1 MMVHFEVVLRPKF
14 NSKDPYQVL
23 GCHPSATKEE
33 LMTAYRNLSWR
44 YHPQNRP
51 DDPEAMAIFVR
62 LSEAYYALVLSDAE
76 TGGRKKS
83 ALTPRE
89 ATNVYERRFGRF
101 TRLYYNNGGIV
112 GLPYGFV
119 LKEQLPIEGS
129 HWGLECG
136 RIKLGFFRAF
146 RLKLKMDWILAILE
160 VLLTGGTIGA
170 CKCPLYFCARFLR
183 FSSVSFP
190 FPHHQ
195 FSGTLYYLALDESYE
210 WYIDLI
216 GGGGIL
222 LSSCLLSFWYGFT
235 KYPMILEHD
244 FASWLRGE
252 NQRKDMDDIR
262 DVCSEYFHGDV
273 SCRRRSQTMALFL
286 CAPILVLDQLT
297 SSAAVMLFS
306 LVLIPARL
314 AFGISSRVESFF
326 WGLAKSVGAIISA
339 LLYYSIWIMGNDIAK
354 FCVVSIL
361 LVNQALYSS
370 ILCRMNALEFLLTV
384 IFRGVFCVIL
394 TDQKSSDESLRV
406 DVETGNADTEVVTN
420 ELNDEATSNY
430 KSIVASLEIDDATK
444 VGEEAIVLGQKS
456 ESGST
461 KASSN
466 SSENDDTVTPGC
478 SPFSSFAL
486 PGSRGPKSI
495 DFSGGIYSARAGDQ
509 SVESNSL
516 ADTFPSLP
524 TIFQDIKRKLE
535 MGFMA
540 AMGPSMTSKENHGG
554 IPSFI
559 RSGTEVSSLS
569 RDQSYLQMSAMTE
582 DANLAKMGDFG
593 APPSIL
599 DPSDT
604 NPGESHIDD
613 QESIAIVG
621 DIESSRDLTNF
632 RDPRVAEST
641 AFPDAMDRSSN
652 SDLATVSIHM
662 SPEGGQRPGGNVF
675 QATTEA
681 IDENEAPP
689 PAYASTSNKG
699 QRQSILEMLFP
710 SSASN
715 STSADHSVKE
725 KASLS
730 KTASLPDITSKT
742 SDSKNVVIVP
752 EHVNMMRKVGSVD
765 EEDLT
770 LVGFDS
776 PTTPDRPPPR
786 GRRPAPG
793 KVDLPSEHQFVF

>member
-1 MMVHFEVVLRPKF
+1 
-14 NSKDPYQVL
+14 
-23 GCHPSATKEE
+23 
-33 LMTAYRNLSWR
+33 
-44 YHPQNRP
+44 
-51 DDPEAMAIFVR
+51 
-62 LSEAYYALVLSDAE
+62 
-76 TGGRKKS
+76 
-83 ALTPRE
+83 
-89 ATNVYERRFGRF
+89 
-101 TRLYYNNGGIV
+101 
-112 GLPYGFV
+112 
-119 LKEQLPIEGS
+119 
-129 HWGLECG
+129 
-136 RIKLGFFRAF
+136 
-146 RLKLKMDWILAILE
+146 
-160 VLLTGGTIGA
+160 
-170 CKCPLYFCARFLR
+170 
-183 FSSVSFP
+183 
-190 FPHHQ
+190 
-195 FSGTLYYLALDESYE
+195 
-210 WYIDLI
+210 
-216 GGGGIL
+216 
-222 LSSCLLSFWYGFT
+222 
-235 KYPMILEHD
+235 MILERD

-252 NQRKDMDDIR
+252 NHRKDMDDIR

-273 SCRRRSQTMALFL
+273 SCRRRSQTMTLFF

-297 SSAAVMLFS
+297 SSAAVVLFS
-306 LVLIPARL
+306 LLLIPARL
-314 AFGISSRVESFF
+314 VYGISSRVESFF

-354 FCVVSIL
+354 FCVVSFL

-370 ILCRMNALEFLLTV
+370 ILCRMNALEFLVTV

-394 TDQKSSDESLRV
+394 TDQKSSDETMRV
-406 DVETGNADTEVVTN
+406 DVEPGNADTELVTN
-420 ELNDEATSNY
+420 ELNDDEEQNNDQ
-430 KSIVASLEIDDATK
+430 SIMASLEIDDTTTK
-444 VGEEAIVLGQKS
+444 VGERVIAVGQKS

-461 KASSN
+461 KASST
-466 SSENDDTVTPGC
+466 SSQYDDTVTPGC

-495 DFSGGIYSARAGDQ
+495 DFSGGVYSAPVGDQ

-516 ADTFPSLP
+516 ADTFASLP
-524 TIFQDIKRKLE
+524 TIFQDIKRTLE
-535 MGFMA
+535 MGFMT
-540 AMGPSMTSKENHGG
+540 AMGSSMTPKENQGD

-569 RDQSYLQMSAMTE
+569 RDHSHLQMSAITE
-582 DANLAKMGDFG
+582 DPNLAKMGDFG
-593 APPSIL
+593 ALPSIL
-599 DPSDT
+599 DPIDT
-604 NPGESHIDD
+604 NPGESQMDD

-641 AFPDAMDRSSN
+641 ALPQGMDGSSN

-662 SPEGGQRPGGNVF
+662 SPEGGQRPGGNIF

-689 PAYASTSNKG
+689 PAYASNSKKG

-710 SSASN
+710 SSGSN

-725 KASLS
+725 KASRS
-730 KTASLPDITSKT
+730 KTSSQPDIASKT

-752 EHVNMMRKVGSVD
+752 EHVNMMRMVGSVD

-770 LVGFDS
+770 LVGFDTPS
-776 PTTPDRPPPR
+776 SPDRPPPR